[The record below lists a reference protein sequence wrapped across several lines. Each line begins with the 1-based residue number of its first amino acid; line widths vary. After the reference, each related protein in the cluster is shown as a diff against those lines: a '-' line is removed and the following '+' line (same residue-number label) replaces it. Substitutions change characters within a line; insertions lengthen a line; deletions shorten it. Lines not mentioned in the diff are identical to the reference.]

1 MSRVPENIRAEV
13 NALRAEIE
21 YHGHRYYVLD
31 DPAISD
37 AEYDALFH
45 RLQQLEEEW
54 PELKDATSPTM
65 RVGGTVLSEL
75 TSYPHSERMYS
86 LDNAFSIADLQEFL
100 GRATRQEPAAA
111 QASFWLEP
119 KMDGLAVELIYEK
132 GKLIMA
138 LTRGDGEIGE
148 DVTHNLRTVKNVP
161 LALKGTFLSSERL
174 EVRGEVVI
182 NRKDFEKF
190 NALQGARGN
199 KLFANPRNAAA
210 GSVRQ
215 LDSSV
220 AATRP
225 LRFYAYGVARV
236 PEEFSWK
243 TQQECMRSLEKMGF
257 SLAPHAELVA
267 SVDEAAQYYETMGT
281 SRAELP
287 FDIDGVVVKINDLA
301 LQAKLGYTA
310 RAPRWAIAVKFPAVQ
325 ARTRLL
331 GIEVQVGRTGV
342 LTPVAI
348 LEPVSVG
355 GVTVS
360 RATLHNEE
368 ELRAKG
374 LKIGDQVIVQRA
386 GDVIP
391 EVVRPV
397 LEERNGQ
404 EKDFVFPDHCPV
416 CGSRVYSEPGEVAR
430 RCENKLCPAVV
441 RESIIYFAS
450 KSGLDIQGIGK
461 RWIEQLVDTGK
472 VRRFSDLFRL
482 TELDLRGFE
491 RMGPKL
497 AGNMIAALRHA
508 RENATLPRLLCAL
521 GIRHVGEQTARTL
534 ASHYAD
540 LDELGAATSEELTA
554 LPDIGPEVAAAI
566 RAFFDSDANR
576 AELVALKEL
585 GLWPVQPHAKES
597 ESIPAGPLAGKR
609 IIFTGTLARWSRS
622 EAETLAE
629 QFGAS
634 IAKSIS
640 RKVDIVVAGENAGSK
655 LTKAEELG
663 LMILG
668 EEAFADMLKGA
679 TVQDNVNSTVKTSG
693 MQLKLFS
700 E

>member
-1 MSRVPENIRAEV
+1 MTLVPEDVRAE
-13 NALRAEIE
+13 AKTLRSEIE

-31 DPAISD
+31 DPVISD
-37 AEYDALFH
+37 AEYDALF
-45 RLQQLEEEW
+45 RKLQKLEEEW
-54 PELKDATSPTM
+54 PELRDETSPTV
-65 RVGGTVLSEL
+65 RVGGAVLSEL
-75 TSYPHSERMYS
+75 TPYPHSERMYS
-86 LDNAFSIADLQEFL
+86 LDNAFSVQDLDDFL
-100 GRATRQEPAAA
+100 ARATRQEPLAA

-119 KMDGLAVELIYEK
+119 KMDGLAVELIYER
-132 GKLIMA
+132 GKLVMA

-161 LALKGTFLSSERL
+161 LELRGDIDFPGRL

-182 NRKDFEKF
+182 NRKDFENF
-190 NALQGARGN
+190 NALQGAKGN

-215 LDSSV
+215 LDSSI
-220 AATRP
+220 AAARP
-225 LRFYAYGVARV
+225 LRFYAYGIARV
-236 PEEFSWK
+236 PEGLSWK
-243 TQQECMRSLEKMGF
+243 TQQECMTSLEKMGF
-257 SLAPHAELVA
+257 SLAPDAKLCA
-267 SVDEAAQYYETMGT
+267 SMEEAASYYEAMCA

-287 FDIDGVVVKINDLA
+287 FDIDGVVVKINDLD

-310 RAPRWAIAVKFPAVQ
+310 RAPRWAIAVKFPAIQ
-325 ARTRLL
+325 ARTKLL

-368 ELRAKG
+368 EIRAKG

-391 EVVRPV
+391 EVVRP
-397 LEERNGQ
+397 LIEERNGREQ
-404 EKDFVFPDHCPV
+404 DFVFPDHCPV

-461 RWIEQLVDTGK
+461 RWIEQLVDKGV
-472 VRRFSDLFRL
+472 VRRPSDLFRL

-497 AGNMIAALRHA
+497 AANMINALRRA
-508 RENATLPRLLCAL
+508 RETATLPRLLCAL

-534 ASHYAD
+534 AARYAD
-540 LDELGAATSEELTA
+540 LDELAAAAPEELTE
-554 LPDIGPEVAAAI
+554 LPDIGPEVATAI

-576 AELVALKEL
+576 AEIKTLKDL
-585 GLWPVQPHAKES
+585 GLWPVRPRVEKDEAVTS
-597 ESIPAGPLAGKR
+597 GPLAGKR
-609 IIFTGTLARWSRS
+609 VIFTGTLGKWSRS
-622 EAETLAE
+622 EAEALAE
-629 QFGAS
+629 NLGAS

-655 LTKAEELG
+655 LSKAEELG
-663 LMILG
+663 LTILG
-668 EEAFADMLKGA
+668 EEGFAEMLKGA
-679 TVQDNVNSTVKTSG
+679 EVQDKVDATEKIHDA
-693 MQLKLFS
+693 QLNLFL
-700 E
+700 